1 MSTSKKV
8 NKQHVSQLEKG
19 RNLILPCMLKKVKWS
34 LRTGNPIDKAGEQLI
49 MLPLAISDH
58 QGNLNKGQKSYIA

>member
-1 MSTSKKV
+1 
-8 NKQHVSQLEKG
+8 
-19 RNLILPCMLKKVKWS
+19 MLKKVKWS